1 MSQLS
6 FMSAPFDPFGNQPPP
21 GIPWGVNFGGGDN
34 SRALLLALHDR
45 GLRPDFVVF
54 SDTGSE
60 WPETYESL
68 PLVEEWCRRVGFP
81 FAVTR
86 WERVKGDM
94 AGQFESVHEN
104 ALRTGYLP
112 SKAYGLSGCT
122 FKWKIQPL
130 QRWRR
135 ARGFVPAGIAIGYD
149 VGEKARLIKAR
160 KRACNDTETATDEV
174 MWYPLV
180 GFGMDRPACVAR
192 IEDEGW
198 TSHKSACFV
207 CPNTRPHEWEA
218 LREKHPELHQ
228 IAVRIEEGA
237 KAAGNATTK
246 SLFRSYD
253 PNAHCVCTADG
264 CLISEAAVTRT

>member
-1 MSQLS
+1 MTADQRGL
-6 FMSAPFDPFGNQPPP
+6 FEKPTDFYAFGDTPPP

-45 GLRPDFVVF
+45 GLRPDWVVF

-60 WPETYESL
+60 WPETYAAI
-68 PLVEEWCRRVGFP
+68 PLVEEWCRSVGFP
-81 FAVTR
+81 FDVTR
-86 WERVKGDM
+86 WTRVKGEM
-94 AGQFESVHEN
+94 AGVFESVHDN
-104 ALRTGYLP
+104 ALRTSYLP

-130 QRWRR
+130 QRWRKEH
-135 ARGFVPAGIAIGYD
+135 GFTPSGIAIGYD
-149 VGEKARLIKAR
+149 AGEKARLIKAR
-160 KRACNDTETATDEV
+160 KRACNDVEASTDEV
-174 MWYPLV
+174 LWYPLV
-180 GFGMDRPACVAR
+180 GFGMDRAACIAR
-192 IEDEGW
+192 LEAQGW

-207 CPNTRPHEWEA
+207 CPNTKPREWDS
-218 LREKHPELHQ
+218 LREKHPDLYQ
-228 IAVRIEEGA
+228 IAKMIEDKA

-264 CLISEAAVTRT
+264 CIVTEEE